1 MWTWTKVVGRA
12 LINLGVV
19 ILGIVAAKELVDAGS
34 DIVEA
39 FQTGSEPP
47 YPVVDSHPFPPMA

>member
-1 MWTWTKVVGRA
+1 MWNWTKVAGRA

-39 FQTGSEPP
+39 FQNGSEPMEP
-47 YPVVDSHPFPPMA
+47 MDSHPFPPMA